1 MKKAIAIGLIGL
13 ALASTRA
20 AAQTA
25 VEQVRILRDF
35 EQSVV
40 DYTQRHHCLDMFPE
54 ALNAATPAPKI
65 FTLPVAMVF
74 RQVIAQALA
83 DHDREGM
90 ALGGVNATHRVA
102 VLQPFPTNELADFPA
117 VLRDALPA
125 LPDALEYRMVDNDLV
140 IRDKDADV
148 IVGVLRDAVG
158 NQTTVR
164 R

>member
-1 MKKAIAIGLIGL
+1 
-13 ALASTRA
+13 
-20 AAQTA
+20 
-25 VEQVRILRDF
+25 
-35 EQSVV
+35 
-40 DYTQRHHCLDMFPE
+40 MFPE

-65 FTLPVAMVF
+65 FTLPVATVF

-90 ALGGVNATHRVA
+90 AIGGVNATHRVA
-102 VLQPFPTNELADFPA
+102 VLQPFPANELADFPA

-125 LPDALEYRMVDNDLV
+125 LPGALEYRMVDNDLV

>member
-13 ALASTRA
+13 ALAANRA

-40 DYTQRHHCLDMFPE
+40 EYTQRHHCLDMFPE

-83 DHDREGM
+83 DHDREG
-90 ALGGVNATHRVA
+90 AAIGGVNVTHHVT
-102 VLQPFPTNELADFPA
+102 VLQPFPTNELVEFPT

-125 LPDALEYRMVDNDLV
+125 LPGALEYRMVGNDLV
-140 IRDKDADV
+140 IRDRDADI

-158 NQTTVR
+158 NLTTVR